1 MIKSFN
7 CGMDFAGRPFKI
19 EPKEIF
25 PFSVINSY
33 AKNFSS
39 LEKKMHLKIQNLKR
53 ISLRQPTN
61 QKKRQASQQFS
72 MPNTVSR
79 VGKQMVE
86 TAAEIMEITVRS
98 AGMAMAD
105 AIISHHVL
113 SSTALL
119 SQDLSERELCAL

>member
-1 MIKSFN
+1 
-7 CGMDFAGRPFKI
+7 
-19 EPKEIF
+19 
-25 PFSVINSY
+25 
-33 AKNFSS
+33 
-39 LEKKMHLKIQNLKR
+39 MHLRRKNIKR
-53 ISLRQPTN
+53 MRLRQPTD
-61 QKKRQASQQFS
+61 QRKRQASRSFQPS
-72 MPNTVSR
+72 TVSR